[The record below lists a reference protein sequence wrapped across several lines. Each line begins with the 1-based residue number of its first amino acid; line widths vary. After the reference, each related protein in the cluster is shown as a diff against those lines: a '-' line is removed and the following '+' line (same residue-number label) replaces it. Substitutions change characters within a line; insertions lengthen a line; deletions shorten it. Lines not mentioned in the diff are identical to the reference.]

1 MSEAAQLEQS
11 NPSRPALIFANGDLN
26 DGPAVRAA
34 IAAYDNSLVIAA
46 DGGARNA
53 LACNLSPHLVIGDFD
68 SLTPAELRM
77 FAANGAEIQRHSPQK
92 DETDLEL
99 VLLTAA
105 KRGCNPIRVIGGI
118 GDRLDQTLANVYLLG
133 LPELHGCD
141 CRMVA
146 GKQTAWLA
154 YPGTTVATGT
164 PGDTLSLVPISDT
177 VQGITTTQLQ
187 YPLKGETLRFGPAR
201 GISNVF
207 TEAIA
212 QIRFDAGILLL
223 VHTIGRA

>member
-1 MSEAAQLEQS
+1 MSK
-11 NPSRPALIFANGDLN
+11 PALIFANGDLN
-26 DGPAVRAA
+26 DGPAVRMALA
-34 IAAYDNSLVIAA
+34 SMSDPLVIAA

-53 LACNLSPHLVIGDFD
+53 LACDLSPHLIIGDFD

-77 FAANGAEIQRHSPQK
+77 FAANGANIQRHPPEK

-105 KRGCNPIRVIGGI
+105 EQDCNPIRVIGGI
-118 GDRLDQTLANVYLLG
+118 GDRLDQTLGNVYLLG
-133 LPELHGCD
+133 LPALRGRD

-146 GKQTAWLA
+146 GKQTAWLI
-154 YPGTTVATGT
+154 YPGENNVTGT
-164 PGDTLSLVPISDT
+164 PGDTLSLIPISDAAL
-177 VQGITTTQLQ
+177 GITTHNLQ
-187 YPLKGETLRFGPAR
+187 YPLRGETLRFGPAR

-207 TEAIA
+207 TETTARIT
-212 QIRFDAGILLL
+212 FDDGILLL